1 MKSLSYIIGLFLLI
15 VFEAN
20 AQDKIVKTNGETITG
35 KVQEVGIDR
44 ITYKIDAATDA
55 AIFTIRKKDIH
66 HIEFENGQVV
76 QVYQEAKSTSTQK
89 MIPVDLGKNL
99 VNISP
104 VKFMDIGQG
113 FGISYERIMDK
124 KGIFSL
130 VLPVSLI
137 FPDDYVLFEGDKFD
151 GATMVYFS
159 PGLKIY
165 PFGQKKVTYAIGPS
179 LFYGKGKRSQYYY
192 DASNNYGYKATDCER
207 SGIMINNYINFQITP
222 KFQFGMHAG
231 LGTRY
236 YDKFTNGGGDILREL
251 FSITGEFNFN
261 LGFRF

>member
-1 MKSLSYIIGLFLLI
+1 MKSLRYIIGLLI
-15 VFEAN
+15 LVGFDAN
-20 AQDKIVKTNGETITG
+20 AQDKIVKTNGVTISG

-44 ITYKIDAATDA
+44 IIYKIDAAVNA

-66 HIEFENGQVV
+66 RIEFENGQVV
-76 QVYQEAKSTSTQK
+76 QFHEEEKSTSTQK

-99 VNISP
+99 INISP
-104 VKFMDIGQG
+104 VKFMDIGPG
-113 FGISYERIMDK
+113 FGISYERILDK

-137 FPDDYVLFEGDKFD
+137 FTDDYVLFDDGDLN

-165 PFGQKKVTYAIGPS
+165 PFGQKKVTYAVGPS
-179 LFYGKGKRSQYYY
+179 LFYGKGEKSQYYY
-192 DASNNYGYKATDCER
+192 NDPNSFGYRANDCER
-207 SGIMINNYINFQITP
+207 AGIIINNYINFQITP
-222 KFQFGMHAG
+222 KFQIGMNAG
-231 LGTRY
+231 FGTRY
-236 YDKFTNGGGDILREL
+236 HDKTTNGNGEI
-251 FSITGEFNFN
+251 FQNSFKITGELNFN